1 MPFDALKGLRT
12 ALAEKER
19 IIVEK
24 KELSEERKGELDRK
38 LKRIVKSDK

>member
-12 ALAEKER
+12 ALTEKER

-24 KELSEERKGELDRK
+24 RSCPKNEKGN
-38 LKRIVKSDK
+38 